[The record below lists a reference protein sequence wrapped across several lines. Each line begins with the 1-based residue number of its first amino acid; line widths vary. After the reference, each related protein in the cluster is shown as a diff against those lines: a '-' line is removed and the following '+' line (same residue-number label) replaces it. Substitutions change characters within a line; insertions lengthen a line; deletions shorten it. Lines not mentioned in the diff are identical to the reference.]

1 MKKVMTLMLCGM
13 LVFGTASIS
22 ASAASLDDVVNGN
35 QTKIEQQETQAQTPE
50 TQPST
55 NNQTKSSQTNSGS
68 VSHNSG
74 NSQVSNGNYLNEL
87 KDATDLSETSAT
99 ATNVNNALKKLVTI
113 VVQVLAYA
121 VTALLTLRVV
131 IDLMYVAIPFSRTF
145 LGNGYMGNA
154 QVGAGGMPNSQMQ
167 GGMAGGMGGMQGG
180 MGGMGMSRYGG
191 MGGMGMNRGMGGMA
205 GGMGAMNNQMAGA
218 SQQPNMTGRIQWV
231 SNAAL
236 NAVAGEN
243 IPGPDGRAVSP
254 FKLYVK
260 DMTVVLVITPILLVL
275 AMTGTLTNLGF
286 LLGDAIAKGI
296 AGVGSMI

>member
-1 MKKVMTLMLCGM
+1 
-13 LVFGTASIS
+13 
-22 ASAASLDDVVNGN
+22 
-35 QTKIEQQETQAQTPE
+35 
-50 TQPST
+50 
-55 NNQTKSSQTNSGS
+55 
-68 VSHNSG
+68 
-74 NSQVSNGNYLNEL
+74 
-87 KDATDLSETSAT
+87 
-99 ATNVNNALKKLVTI
+99 
-113 VVQVLAYA
+113 
-121 VTALLTLRVV
+121 
-131 IDLMYVAIPFSRTF
+131 
-145 LGNGYMGNA
+145 MGNA